1 MTSIS
6 TLFNC
11 AVDDV
16 TLERVRELVDQGE
29 PEGLTL
35 EYKLQP
41 TPNIAESVAA
51 MANTYGGIIIVGVR
65 DGTSIERLVGITQK
79 QITAIA
85 SSIHDTLEPPWEPE
99 LIPVAMSEQENRYA
113 LVIRIDHTVA
123 PRPVLIKG
131 KAPIRLQSR
140 NGVADRSR
148 LRELFTENPV
158 TTQFESDWLPQINIR
173 ERRQDGTVEYD
184 FVIRTGLV
192 LPLGDAAKWR
202 PFSEQQVTTLLNALQ
217 DPLLQMLPTA
227 WYQQFLPDC
236 KPFER
241 EGFNRSRS
249 VTAVSRFADR
259 GSSVPAIEAVVEVK
273 APRVYGITSGT
284 LQFTLDVI
292 GRIREFQTSGHIDRD
307 GEQPWQ
313 LQIAYLLTLL
323 DGLIALMTKKD
334 VASRLANLAGID
346 PVRVGQPRR
355 FDFRTGVPVNELLV
369 FNGLTTIAD
378 SGPSHGTDGLLADP
392 SLDFADRADRRQR
405 VERWLNQIALD
416 AGMLGMEKALVQIAA
431 YERRQANL
439 QSGSHP

>member
-16 TLERVRELVDQGE
+16 TIERVRDLVEQSE

-41 TPNIAESVAA
+41 TSNIAVSVAA

-65 DGTSIERLVGITQK
+65 DGRRMERLVGITQE

-99 LIPVAMSEQENRYA
+99 LIPVAMSDQENRYV

-123 PRPVLIKG
+123 PRPILIKG
-131 KAPIRLQSR
+131 AAPIRLQGR

-158 TTQFESDWLPQINIR
+158 PTQVESDWLPQINIR
-173 ERRQDGTVEYD
+173 ERRQDGTVAYD
-184 FVIRTGLV
+184 FVMRTGLV

-202 PFSEQQVTTLLNALQ
+202 PFSEQHVTALLNALH
-217 DPLLQMLPTA
+217 DPLLEMLPTA
-227 WYQQFLPDC
+227 WYQQFLPEW

-241 EGFNRSRS
+241 EGFNRSRNMR
-249 VTAVSRFADR
+249 AVSRFGDPV
-259 GSSVPAIEAVVEVK
+259 SSLPLVEVAVEVK
-273 APRVYGITSGT
+273 APEIYGVTSGT
-284 LQFTLDVI
+284 LQFTLDII
-292 GRIREFQTSGHIDRD
+292 GRVRESQAFGHIDQD
-307 GEQPWQ
+307 SGKPWR
-313 LQIAYLLTLL
+313 LQIAHLSILL

-334 VASRLANLAGID
+334 VATSLANLAGID

-355 FDFRTGVPVNELLV
+355 FDFRTGVPVDELLV
-369 FNGLTTIAD
+369 FDGLTTIAD
-378 SGPSHGTDGLLADP
+378 SGPSHGTSGLLADP
-392 SLDFADRADRRQR
+392 SFDLKDPSDRRHQ

-416 AGMLGMEKALVQIAA
+416 AGLMGMQEALALIAA
-431 YERRQANL
+431 HERRQANR
-439 QSGSHP
+439 QSGLHP